1 MQIRT
6 DDVIHS
12 TQSNIKS
19 INRAILVN
27 FDIKGCK
34 KFGSHG
40 NSLISRL
47 SNLISIWLVILS
59 AININFSKATN

>member
-12 TQSNIKS
+12 TQCNIKS

-27 FDIKGCK
+27 FDIKGYK

-40 NSLISRL
+40 NSLISSL

-59 AININFSKATN
+59 ALNINFSKATN